1 MAVQQRVRERSKRQR
16 QHPQTVIRVP
26 TAAPGRQKPQHWQ
39 QRRQELLRRERAMA
53 ALFGVISLAGTLAM
67 LYVAAQAA
75 ATDEGYRRSDLRRAI
90 KALEA
95 ENVGIQREIRGL
107 ENGNAIGQL
116 AGQRNLVR
124 TPEGIHYF
132 GEKH

>member
-1 MAVQQRVRERSKRQR
+1 MRERSKRQR

>member
-1 MAVQQRVRERSKRQR
+1 MKQRVRERQKRR
-16 QHPQTVIRVP
+16 VRHPQIVVQVP
-26 TAAPGRQKPQHWQ
+26 TAALGRQHPQHWQ

-53 ALFGVISLAGTLAM
+53 ALFGVISLVGTLAM

-75 ATDEGYRRSDLRRAI
+75 ATDEGYQRMDLRRAI
-90 KALEA
+90 KALNA

-124 TPEGIHYF
+124 SPEGIHYF

>member
-1 MAVQQRVRERSKRQR
+1 MRERSKRQR
-16 QHPQTVIRVP
+16 QHPQTVVRVP

-53 ALFGVISLAGTLAM
+53 ALFGVISLAGTLTM

-95 ENVGIQREIRGL
+95 ENVGIQREIRSL